1 MRKAVLGTIITLI
14 VLSAAF
20 MIERSY
26 RLNRNVPTSNAGKI
40 LPGTLVLKDLQTS
53 KDVTLDRFA
62 GKVVLINFWASW
74 CAACMAEM
82 PSIQKLYEL
91 YKDSGF
97 VVVGVNV
104 DENPEK
110 VVPGIVSK
118 LGLTFQNY
126 TDVDGKLS
134 ETYGVV
140 AIPYSIVTGRKLNI
154 VWAESGERDWA
165 SPKVVEEI
173 KKLVE
178 EKI

>member
-1 MRKAVLGTIITLI
+1 MSKAVLGTILTLV
-14 VLSAAF
+14 VLGGAF
-20 MIERSY
+20 MIERSF
-26 RLNRNVPTSNAGKI
+26 RLHRNVPRNEAGKV
-40 LPGTLVLKDLQTS
+40 LPGTLKLKELTSSKEIVLDEFS
-53 KDVTLDRFA
+53 

-82 PSIQKLYEL
+82 PSIQKLYEI

-97 VVVGVNV
+97 IVIGVNV

-126 TDVDGKLS
+126 TDIDGKLS
-134 ETYGVV
+134 EAFGVV
-140 AIPYSIVTGRKLNI
+140 AIPYSIVANRKLDV
-154 VWAESGERDWA
+154 VWAESGERDWS

-173 KKLVE
+173 KKLTE